1 MIPRS
6 TYLRQRATACIT
18 AIGRVSSLSLTGLD
32 APTDDTATALAD
44 RLWREASPSGV
55 APEALVNACYRAL
68 DAVYCPPENANA

>member
-6 TYLRQRATACIT
+6 TYLRQRATALIN
-18 AIGRVSSLSLTGLD
+18 ALDYLYARDLTGLD